1 MDIDLLVLPDDI
13 AALKEIVRGAMSRA
27 DAAEADSAAARAA
40 QSDTAAYIEHLKLQI
55 EKLKRA
61 LYGPRAER
69 TARLLDQMELQ
80 LEELE
85 TAATEDELR
94 AEQEAAKA
102 KTTTVAGF
110 TRKRPSRQPFPEHL
124 LRERV
129 VLPGPTQCFCC
140 GGSRLA
146 KLGESV
152 TETLESTPRIFKV
165 IQHVR
170 EKFTCR
176 DCEKISQEPAP
187 FHTIP
192 RAFAGPS
199 LLAMIAYDKFG
210 LHQPL
215 NRQSERFGLEGVP
228 LSVSTLADLIGATCV
243 ALKPVYAFI
252 RTMVFKAERIHGDD
266 TTVPV
271 LAQGQTDIARV
282 WVYVRDD
289 RPFGGSGPPCA
300 VFYYSRDRA
309 GIHPQTHLAD
319 YSGIFQADA
328 YGGYNKLYVP
338 TRSPGPIIEAA
349 CWAHGRRKFF
359 ELADIARNAKRRAQ
373 GRTATFVAPTA
384 LAAVRR
390 IDALFEIERGI
401 NGQSPTERQ
410 AVREQLS
417 APLVTELEGWMRAER
432 AKLSRHNDV
441 AKAMDYMLNRW
452 PAFTRFLTDGRI
464 CLTNNAAER
473 ALRTLALGRKSWLF
487 AGSDRGG
494 ERAAMMYSL
503 ITTAKLND
511 VDPQA
516 WLADILARIASHP
529 AHRIEE
535 LMPWNW
541 IALQNQSPVAQAA

>member
-1 MDIDLLVLPDDI
+1 MDTAVQALPDDI
-13 AALKEIVRGAMSRA
+13 AALKAIIHSALAQLDAAKA
-27 DAAEADSAAARAA
+27 DAAAA
-40 QSDTAAYIEHLKLQI
+40 QAERSDTDAYIVHLKLQI

-61 LYGPRAER
+61 LYGPKAER
-69 TARLLDQMELQ
+69 TVRLLDQL
-80 LEELE
+80 ELE
-85 TAATEDELR
+85 LEDLEASATEDELR

-102 KTTTVAGF
+102 GTTTVADV

-124 LRERV
+124 PRERI
-129 VLPGPTQCFCC
+129 VLPGPTQCACC

-152 TETLESTPRIFKV
+152 TETLEVIPRQYKV

-215 NRQSERFGLEGVP
+215 NRQSERFAQEGVA

-243 ALKPVYAFI
+243 ALKPVYDFI
-252 RTMVFKAERIHGDD
+252 KSMVFAGERLHGDD

-271 LAQGQTDIARV
+271 LAQGQTDVARV

-289 RPFGGSGPPCA
+289 RPFSGSGPPCA

-328 YGGYNKLYVP
+328 YGGYNKLYE
-338 TRSPGPIIEAA
+338 PIIEAA
-349 CWAHGRRKFF
+349 CWAHARRKFF
-359 ELADIARNAKRRAQ
+359 ELADIARNAKRKAH
-373 GRTATFVAPTA
+373 GKTPAFITPMA
-384 LAAVRR
+384 LAALQR

-401 NGQSPTERQ
+401 NGRLPAERLAARQ
-410 AVREQLS
+410 QLS
-417 APLVTELEGWMRAER
+417 APLVADLENWMRVER

-441 AKAMDYMLNRW
+441 TKAIDYMLNRW
-452 PAFTRFLTDGRI
+452 PSFARFLTDGRI
-464 CLTNNAAER
+464 CLTNNVAER

-494 ERAAMMYSL
+494 ERAAMMYTL
-503 ITTAKLND
+503 ITTAKMND

-516 WLADILARIASHP
+516 WLADVLARIANHP
-529 AHRIEE
+529 VHRIEE
-535 LMPWNW
+535 LMPWNR
-541 IALQNQSPVAQAA
+541 IALPNQNPVPKPA